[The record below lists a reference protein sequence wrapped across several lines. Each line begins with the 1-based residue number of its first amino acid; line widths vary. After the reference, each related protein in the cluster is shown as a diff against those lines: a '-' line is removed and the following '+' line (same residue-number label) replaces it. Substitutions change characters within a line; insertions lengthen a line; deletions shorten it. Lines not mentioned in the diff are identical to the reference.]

1 MSTSV
6 DTSIINAMNHSV
18 NDAIPNPERTPVL
31 VGIGTATRR
40 EEDFTRALE
49 PLDLMQEAVNAAGA
63 DCGSAAALPSV
74 QHIAVPRGRWHYR
87 NPAGAIARAI
97 GAVQATTVLASAGVL
112 QQTLIGE
119 ACARIARGAC
129 HTTLVTGA
137 DAGYRLLRAQ
147 IAAIEAPERALDD
160 EPDIFLSP
168 KDELRHAV
176 EKRAGIKMPVALYA
190 MLESAYRA
198 RQGWSIEEH
207 RNRLADLG
215 ARFARVAADNP
226 HAWQRI
232 APDAAAIRDASARN
246 PMQAFPY
253 TRSHCST
260 WNVDQAAAL
269 LFCSAARAEQLG
281 IPRSRWV
288 FPLASTESNHMVAV
302 SARADLAAC
311 PGAGIAGRAALD
323 AAGLTAAD
331 LDLVDLYSCF
341 PIAVQ
346 AYAAELGLPL
356 SRDLTI
362 TGGMPFAGGP
372 YNNYVLQSTCRA
384 AELIR
389 AGRGRTA
396 LVSSVSG
403 VLTKQGFG
411 LWRGAPPSGAPS
423 TPFVHLDVS
432 DQVARA
438 VGTVDVLEDFS
449 GTATVAGYTVLHGRG
464 KAPQGLALADTA
476 AGQRVLATTGDA
488 TLAARMQDE
497 EWVGRPVRITHNE
510 LQP

>member
-1 MSTSV
+1 MSTAVGRSV
-6 DTSIINAMNHSV
+6 GTSIDTSVST
-18 NDAIPNPERTPVL
+18 PERTPVL

-40 EEDFTRALE
+40 EEDFTCALE
-49 PLDLMQEAVNAAGA
+49 PLDLMQEAVNAAGI
-63 DCGSAAALPSV
+63 DCGTASALPGV

-97 GAVQATTVLASAGVL
+97 GAAQATTVLASVGVL
-112 QQTLIGE
+112 QQSLIGE
-119 ACARIARGAC
+119 ACARIARGEC

-147 IAAIEAPERALDD
+147 IAGAEAPERVLDD
-160 EPDIFLSP
+160 EPDIFLAP

-198 RQGWSIEEH
+198 RQGWSIDEH
-207 RNRLADLG
+207 RNRLAELS
-215 ARFARVAADNP
+215 ARFAGVAADNP
-226 HAWQRI
+226 HAWQRN
-232 APDAAAIRDASARN
+232 APDAAAIRNASERN

-281 IPRSRWV
+281 IPRARWV

-372 YNNYVLQSTCRA
+372 YNNYVLQATCRA
-384 AELIR
+384 AELLR

-411 LWRGAPPSGAPS
+411 VWCSAPASAAPP
-423 TPFVHLDVS
+423 TLFTHLDVS
-432 DQVARA
+432 DQVARKVRA
-438 VGTVDVLEDFS
+438 VEVLEDFS

-497 EWVGRPVRITHNE
+497 EWVGRPVRITHNQ